1 MKTLIVTAALM
12 GLATP
17 CFAQTYLDSQVA
29 AVAAAQNLNWSIQQQ
44 QAAAEQEAEVRAEHR
59 AWAAQQQRY
68 AAARADRL
76 RDQVY
81 TDQLRSIQIQEEQT
95 QLEMDMAKAAR
106 ANAYV
111 DQELSRDKAETD
123 VIQSNADANR
133 NVSEGIRTYLGN
145 SVPSNAEVVQ

>member
-17 CFAQTYLDSQVA
+17 CFAQTYLDSQIG

-44 QAAAEQEAEVRAEHR
+44 QVADEQAAEARAEHR

-76 RDQVY
+76 REQSY
-81 TDQLRSIQIQEEQT
+81 TDRLRSIQIQEEQT
-95 QLEMDMAKAAR
+95 QLEMDKARAAR

-133 NVSEGIRTYLGN
+133 SVSAGIKTYLGN
-145 SVPSNAEVVQ
+145 SVPLNAEAVQ